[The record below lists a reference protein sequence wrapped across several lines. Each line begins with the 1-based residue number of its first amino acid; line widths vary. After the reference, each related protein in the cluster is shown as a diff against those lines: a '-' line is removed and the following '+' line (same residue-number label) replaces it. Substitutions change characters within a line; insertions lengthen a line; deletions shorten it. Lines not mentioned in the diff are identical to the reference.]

1 MGAAPVGP
9 DARGDLEISG
19 LAADSRAVGA
29 GYLFAALPG
38 SRLDGT
44 RFVSDAARRGA
55 AAVLGPPSAR
65 GAALAAGAAF
75 VASGNPRRVYA
86 RCAARLHPGQPR
98 RVAAVT
104 GTNGKTSVVWFA
116 RQIWQALGHRAAS
129 LGTLGLQAQGLDS
142 CAKAKGGLLT
152 TPDAADL
159 HRALAALAADGIDHL
174 AIEASSHGLDQHRID
189 GVRLSAAVFTSFG
202 RDHLDY
208 HGTEDAYFAAKA
220 RLFAELL
227 PPRGLAV
234 LHSGAARLPEL
245 LRICRE
251 REHRVLTYGRDGDV
265 RLAARRGAALI
276 VDALGESHDF
286 ATPLIGGFHEMN
298 LLAAITLAIG
308 SGADPAAAVAAG
320 AAVEAAPGRLQRI
333 ATCAGGPAIYVDYAH
348 TPDALRAAL
357 AALRPHVRGD
367 LAVVFGCGGDR
378 DAGKRPR
385 MGEIAAR
392 YADRVVVTDDNP
404 RTEDP
409 AAIRAAVRAACPA
422 ADDIGDRARAIAAAL
437 DALGAGDALLIAG
450 KGHET
455 GQIVG
460 DTIRPFDDAKV
471 ARALAAES
479 AR

>member
-1 MGAAPVGP
+1 MGAEPVGP
-9 DARGDLEISG
+9 DARGGLEISG
-19 LAADSRAVGA
+19 LAADSRAVRP

-44 RFVSDAARRGA
+44 RFVADAARRGA
-55 AAVLGPPSAR
+55 VAVLGAPAAR
-65 GAALAAGAAF
+65 EGALAAGAAF
-75 VASGNPRRVYA
+75 VASGNPRRTYA
-86 RCAARLHPGQPR
+86 RCAATLHSGQPR
-98 RVAAVT
+98 TVAAVT

-116 RQIWQALGHRAAS
+116 RQIWQALGHRSAS

-142 CAKAKGGLLT
+142 CAKARGGLLT

-159 HRALAALAADGIDHL
+159 HRSLAALAAEGIDRL
-174 AIEASSHGLDQHRID
+174 AIEASSHGLAQHRID
-189 GVRLSAAVFTSFG
+189 GVRLSAAVFTTFG

-208 HGTEDAYFAAKA
+208 HGTADAYFAAKA

-234 LHSGAARLPEL
+234 LYSGAARLPEL
-245 LRICRE
+245 LRICRA
-251 REHRVLTYGRDGDV
+251 RGHRVLTYGRDGDV
-265 RLAARRGAALI
+265 RLTARRGAALT
-276 VDALGESHDF
+276 VDALGESHRF
-286 ATPLIGGFHEMN
+286 GTPLIGGFHEMN

-308 SGADPAAAVAAG
+308 CGADPAAAVAAG
-320 AAVEAAPGRLQRI
+320 AAVAPAPGRLQRI
-333 ATCAGGPAIYVDYAH
+333 ATCSGGPSIYVDYAH

-367 LAVVFGCGGDR
+367 LALVFGCGGDR

-422 ADDIGDRARAIAAAL
+422 ADEIGDRERAIAAAL
-437 DALGAGDALLIAG
+437 GGLGADDALLIAG

-460 DTIRPFDDAKV
+460 DTVRPFDDTKV
-471 ARALAAES
+471 ARALAAEC